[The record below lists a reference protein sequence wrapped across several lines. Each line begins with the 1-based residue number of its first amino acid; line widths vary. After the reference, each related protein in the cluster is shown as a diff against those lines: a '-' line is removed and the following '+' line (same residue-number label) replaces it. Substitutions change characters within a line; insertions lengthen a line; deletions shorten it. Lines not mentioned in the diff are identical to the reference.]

1 MNKLYY
7 SIIMIAAFTMFGLFI
22 IDEDAVPIQYIDMSD
37 YPVYISPE
45 KGD

>member
-1 MNKLYY
+1 
-7 SIIMIAAFTMFGLFI
+7 MIAAFTMFGLFI

>member
-7 SIIMIAAFTMFGLFI
+7 SIIMIAAFTMFGI
-22 IDEDAVPIQYIDMSD
+22 AIVEKDSVPIQYIDMSD
-37 YPVYISPE
+37 YPVYISPA